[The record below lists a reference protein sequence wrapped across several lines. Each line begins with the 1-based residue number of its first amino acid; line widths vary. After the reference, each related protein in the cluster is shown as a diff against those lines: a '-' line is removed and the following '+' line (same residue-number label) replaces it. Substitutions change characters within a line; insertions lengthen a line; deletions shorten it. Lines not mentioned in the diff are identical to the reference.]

1 MQTQFTAKSFECW
14 SFCKRN
20 CPQGTSWASWV
31 PRGNKMLCLNAV
43 LQACLDVLSDKGIT
57 CRCVRFTSIYNPQVR
72 VIKYV
77 TYRGVF
83 GVETEEV
90 LVMEGNPVKLPTG
103 VEKQKD
109 DMIVWYYGPEKTL
122 VAQINGKASNTI
134 IGDRVTGRV
143 QLDSQTGSLTIT
155 NIRTTDSGLY
165 NLKITSNNRVSYKR
179 FRVSVYD
186 HLPVPVIIR
195 DPSQC
200 SSSSASSS
208 VSRCSLLCSVV
219 NVSHVTLSWYKG
231 NSLIS
236 SNSASDLS
244 ISLSLPLEVEY
255 QDKNTYSCVLNNPIS
270 NQTKHLDISQICQ
283 PCAGLDIG
291 TKDSP
296 VFWIPVLVSVVVFV
310 LLGAVIILR
319 KRGGYKK
326 ANLMQFGYTETTK
339 GALMAKENTQK
350 IQEA

>member
-1 MQTQFTAKSFECW
+1 MNESVYHTIF
-14 SFCKRN
+14 RLH
-20 CPQGTSWASWV
+20 SWFN
-31 PRGNKMLCLNAV
+31 RGNMNSSMRSNLV
-43 LQACLDVLSDKGIT
+43 FLSLSLLI
-57 CRCVRFTSIYNPQVR
+57 FIN
-72 VIKYV
+72 
-77 TYRGVF
+77 GVF

-134 IGDRVTGRV
+134 IGDRVAGRV

-165 NLKITSNNRVSYKR
+165 NLKITNNNRVSYKR

-186 HLPVPVIIR
+186 HLPIPVIIR
-195 DPSQC
+195 NSSQC
-200 SSSSASSS
+200 SSSSESSS
-208 VSRCSLLCSVV
+208 VSKCSLLCSVV
-219 NVSHVTLSWYKG
+219 NVSDATLSWYKG

-236 SNSASDLS
+236 SISASDLS

-270 NQTKHLDISQICQ
+270 NQSKHLDISQLCL
-283 PCAGLDIG
+283 PCAGVDIA
-291 TKDSP
+291 TTHSP
-296 VFWIPVLVSVVVFV
+296 VILIPVLVSVVLVIV
-310 LLGAVIILR
+310 LVVAGAGAGAVIFLR
-319 KRGGYKK
+319 KQRGGYKK
-326 ANLMQFGYTETTK
+326 GRSYFRNETFFLTYEC
-339 GALMAKENTQK
+339 LPMIK
-350 IQEA
+350 INEDIIMCHSVFQPT